1 MPRATHT
8 WLDAIR
14 SEPMIHLPS
23 RTVLI
28 VDDEEDIRAVLQ
40 ACLEAAGFQVRTAS
54 SGMDALERIRSNP
67 PDLIIHDVMLP
78 DITGLDVCALV
89 KGDRRLRRIPFILL
103 TARSQPQDR
112 LTGAALGA
120 DAYMNKPLNADEL
133 LAEVRRLLAGY
144 EMTDERAQTPQ
155 AAS

>member
-1 MPRATHT
+1 MPRATRT
-8 WLDAIR
+8 WLVAT
-14 SEPMIHLPS
+14 
-23 RTVLI
+23 RTELMTELQTRTILI

-40 ACLEAAGFQVRTAS
+40 GSLAAAGFQVRTAS
-54 SGMDALERIRSNP
+54 NGMDALERIRSNP

-89 KGDRRLRRIPFILL
+89 KRDRRLRRIPFILL

-120 DAYMNKPLNADEL
+120 DAYMNKPFKADEL
-133 LAEVRRLLAGY
+133 LAEVRRLLAGR
-144 EMTDERAQTPQ
+144 EMTDERA
-155 AAS
+155 

>member
-1 MPRATHT
+1 MPRATRT

-14 SEPMIHLPS
+14 SEPMIDLPS
-23 RTVLI
+23 RTILI

-40 ACLEAAGFQVRTAS
+40 GCLEAAGFHVLTAS
-54 SGMDALERIRSNP
+54 NGMDALERIRSNP

-89 KGDRRLRRIPFILL
+89 KRDRRLRRIPFILL

-112 LTGAALGA
+112 LTAAALGA
-120 DAYMNKPLNADEL
+120 DAYMNKPFNADEL
-133 LAEVRRLLAGY
+133 LAEVRRLLAGR
-144 EMTDERAQTPQ
+144 EMTDERA
-155 AAS
+155 